1 MTNKYLTLKI
11 IYGILFL
18 IIPSLVFSQNAL
30 RSGDGWGSGWSNN
43 DFFSATGF
51 GNTFGKTYQNTSGAG
66 NRYFRLF
73 TSWNS
78 QNREH
83 GPSGANDIQVSIGSP
98 INLETGS
105 SKAYFINVANSSNN
119 YVFRTPNGDG
129 ISNTPRLVVFEI
141 QGSVRSISS
150 VSQLPT
156 ASNVKSCNQ
165 VTITANTGTNLPNGQ
180 GVYLR
185 YATSS
190 NFANSVVVPMTNSST
205 GNYSGTITAHPVGT
219 TVYYYLFT
227 SGSGLTISPTDSD
240 WFTINGNN
248 NNGSNYSYTVG
259 TPNLTASITNNSPSV
274 CLGSSIS
281 LNSNTAVTYAWS
293 GPNSFTSSSQN
304 VDITNASVNNGGT
317 YTLTVSDGYGC
328 SATTTTEVIVNANP
342 SQAAGSNSPVCAG
355 NAINLTSNS
364 ASGNVW
370 TGPNS
375 FSSTQQ
381 NPVINSASS
390 SNSGV
395 YTLTVTDA
403 NGCSATATTE
413 VV

>member
-1 MTNKYLTLKI
+1 MINKYLTLKVFFA
-11 IYGILFL
+11 ILIF
-18 IIPSLVFSQNAL
+18 INSSLVYSQNAL
-30 RSGDGWGSGWSNN
+30 RSGDGWGAGWSNN

-105 SKAYFINVANSSNN
+105 SKAYFINVANSTNN

-141 QGSVRSISS
+141 QGSVGAINS

-156 ASNVKSCNQ
+156 ASNVKSCNA
-165 VTITANTGTNLPNGQ
+165 VTITANTGTNLPTGQ

-185 YATSS
+185 YAISS
-190 NFANSVVVPMTNSST
+190 NFANSVVVQMNNGST
-205 GNYSGTITAHPVGT
+205 GNYSGTIPAQSPGT

-248 NNGSNYSYTVG
+248 NNGSNYSYSVG
-259 TPNLTASITNNSPSV
+259 TPNLTASITNNSPTV
-274 CLGSSIS
+274 CTGGAIN
-281 LNSNTAVTYAWS
+281 LNSNTAVSYAWT

-304 VDITNASVNNGGT
+304 VIKQWWKLHFNCFRRLRLFGYRHDGG
-317 YTLTVSDGYGC
+317 SCQFKSKPDGR
-328 SATTTTEVIVNANP
+328 
-342 SQAAGSNSPVCAG
+342 
-355 NAINLTSNS
+355 
-364 ASGNVW
+364 
-370 TGPNS
+370 
-375 FSSTQQ
+375 
-381 NPVINSASS
+381 
-390 SNSGV
+390 
-395 YTLTVTDA
+395 
-403 NGCSATATTE
+403 
-413 VV
+413 